1 MKNKK
6 IYLSEPFLNKDDF
19 TLLKKSIQ
27 EGWVSTAGNYINEFE
42 NKIAKYTGC
51 KYAIATINGTTA
63 LQISIKLAGVM
74 PKDEVI
80 VPTLTYI
87 ATVNSIVYCGASPIF
102 MDVESNLNLSIK
114 KVIKFLIEETITKH
128 LDKDINLEKTDKLL
142 KIILFSAVFE
152 LIFKHNTPK
161 NVVISEYVK
170 ASEFFLEKSQIS
182 YLNAIL
188 DKLSKLIRKE

>member
-1 MKNKK
+1 MISQNNKLDTSPRIRVIQK
-6 IYLSEPFLNKDDF
+6 IYGHLMNPDE
-19 TLLKKSIQ
+19 
-27 EGWVSTAGNYINEFE
+27 
-42 NKIAKYTGC
+42 
-51 KYAIATINGTTA
+51 
-63 LQISIKLAGVM
+63 QISYSKSQYKKFIKDITEGTLER
-74 PKDEVI
+74 KD
-80 VPTLTYI
+80 
-87 ATVNSIVYCGASPIF
+87 
-102 MDVESNLNLSIK
+102 
-114 KVIKFLIEETITKH
+114 LIEETIIKH

-188 DKLSKLIRKE
+188 DKLSKLIRKDWFTDIFPFINDKFNLPFLNIFGNYPF